1 MKQVEC
7 DVIKDLLPSYIDKV
21 SSDTTNNLVEQHLK
35 KCKDCAT
42 KLKEMNEEI
51 DIKPLYNQKEQ
62 IDYLKGYRKNKIMT
76 IIFVIIL
83 TIDII
88 VASVIAYYY
97 VLKHVDIFLHV
108 EDIEIGTRTDELM
121 GEEYFTIDIQSK
133 KWQVLFN
140 EREEIDDNGNKTI
153 YLDIFG
159 KLDKSYRTV
168 YSINVKELE
177 KTNKICFRDLKGNVR
192 EIWSK
197 EIKEKQ

>member
-21 SSDTTNNLVEQHLK
+21 SSDATNELVEQHLK
-35 KCKDCAT
+35 KCKNCSA

-51 DIKPLYNQKEQ
+51 DIKPLYNQEEQ

-83 TIDII
+83 TIDIM

-121 GEEYFTIDIQSK
+121 GEEYFTIGMQSK
-133 KWQVLFN
+133 KWQMLYN
-140 EREEIDDNGNKTI
+140 EREIIDNLGNKTI

-159 KLDKSYRTV
+159 KLDKSYETC
-168 YSINVKELE
+168 YSINLKELE
-177 KTNKICFRDLKGNVR
+177 NVYKICFRDLKGNVR

-197 EIKEKQ
+197 

>member
-35 KCKDCAT
+35 KCKDCST

-51 DIKPLYNQKEQ
+51 DIKPLYNQEEQ

-83 TIDII
+83 TIDIM

-108 EDIEIGTRTDELM
+108 EDIEIGARTDELM
-121 GEEYFTIDIQSK
+121 GEEYFTIDMQSK
-133 KWQVLFN
+133 KWQMLYN

-159 KLDKSYRTV
+159 KLDKSYRTC
-168 YSINVKELE
+168 YSINLKELA
-177 KTNKICFRDLKGNVR
+177 NVYKICFRDLKGNVR

>member
-21 SSDTTNNLVEQHLK
+21 SSDATNELVEQHLK
-35 KCKDCAT
+35 KCKNCSA

-51 DIKPLYNQKEQ
+51 DIKPLYNQEEQ

-83 TIDII
+83 TIDIM

-121 GEEYFTIDIQSK
+121 GEEYFTIGMQSK
-133 KWQVLFN
+133 KWQMLYN
-140 EREEIDDNGNKTI
+140 EREIIDNLGNKTI

-159 KLDKSYRTV
+159 KLDKSYETC
-168 YSINVKELE
+168 YSINLKELE
-177 KTNKICFRDLKGNVR
+177 NVYKICFRDLKGNIR

-197 EIKEKQ
+197 EIQEKQ

>member
-21 SSDTTNNLVEQHLK
+21 SSDATNNLVEQHLK
-35 KCKDCAT
+35 KCKDCST

-51 DIKPLYNQKEQ
+51 DIKSLYNQEEQ

-76 IIFVIIL
+76 TIFVIIL
-83 TIDII
+83 TIDIM

-108 EDIEIGTRTDELM
+108 EDIEIGARTDELM
-121 GEEYFTIDIQSK
+121 GEEYFTIDMQSK
-133 KWQVLFN
+133 KWQVLYN

-159 KLDKSYRTV
+159 KLDKSYRTC
-168 YSINVKELE
+168 YSINLKELE
-177 KTNKICFRDLKGNVR
+177 NVYKICFRDLKGNVR